1 MRQWVDKRTN
11 FPCEFQI
18 AFYPARYAKEKF
30 SILPVGD
37 PTQYIPDSE
46 VSSAAAAAAAEC
58 VFHTA
63 PAAQLGVSS
72 SVPVCQ
78 QLPLA

>member
-1 MRQWVDKRTN
+1 MDKRTS
-11 FPCEFQI
+11 FPCKFDI

-46 VSSAAAAAAAEC
+46 VC
-58 VFHTA
+58 
-63 PAAQLGVSS
+63 PA
-72 SVPVCQ
+72 
-78 QLPLA
+78 